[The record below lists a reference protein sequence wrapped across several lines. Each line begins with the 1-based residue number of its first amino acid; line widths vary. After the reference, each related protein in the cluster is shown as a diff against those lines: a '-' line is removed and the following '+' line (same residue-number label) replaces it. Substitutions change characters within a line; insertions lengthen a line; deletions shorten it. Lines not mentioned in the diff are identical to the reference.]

1 MPGSR
6 GVYTVSFFEQSLT
19 TANGDYDLWE
29 IDAAADKPVEIIAI
43 FIGNKSEVG
52 DAQEEM
58 VSWSVTRFSGGTF
71 TSGNGTATT
80 PVALDPSDSAASFAA
95 ETVGATVATTTG
107 TTFQVHQDTFNIRTG
122 LQFIFPPDMR
132 PKLDGTA
139 QSALVIRLRTAL
151 VDDATISGTL
161 YVREL

>member
-1 MPGSR
+1 MR
-6 GVYTVSFFEQSLT
+6 GIYTVSFFEQTIAAAS
-19 TANGDYDLWE
+19 GDYDLWE
-29 IDAAADKPVEIIAI
+29 IDPAADKPVELLAI

-58 VSWSVTRFSGGTF
+58 VSWSITRFTGGTF

-80 PVALDPSDSAASFAA
+80 PSPLDLNDVAASGAY

-107 TTFQVHQDTFNIRTG
+107 TTTQIHQDTFNIRTG
-122 LQFIFPPDMR
+122 LQLILPPELR
-132 PKLDGTA
+132 LRISGVA
-139 QSALVIRLRTAL
+139 NEAGVIRLRTAL
-151 VDDATISGTL
+151 ADDATVSGTL